1 MSDYVAIRADRSF
14 PARINN
20 KLGKQL
26 ERMDAQAVAV
36 QHADQLQIARSHQ
49 AAAYGLIAVAQLSG
63 LEAALARTVP
73 HAEGRLQAIADA
85 GTVGIVGTV
94 ARSGFSPW

>member
-1 MSDYVAIRADRSF
+1 MSNYLPEPRNGFF
-14 PARINN
+14 PAHISN

-26 ERMDAQAVAV
+26 ARMDAQALAV

-49 AAAYGLIAVAQLSG
+49 AAANGLIAVAQLSG

-73 HAEGRLQAIADA
+73 HAEGRLQAIADT
-85 GTVGIVGTV
+85 GTVGIVGIV
-94 ARSGFSPW
+94 ARSGF